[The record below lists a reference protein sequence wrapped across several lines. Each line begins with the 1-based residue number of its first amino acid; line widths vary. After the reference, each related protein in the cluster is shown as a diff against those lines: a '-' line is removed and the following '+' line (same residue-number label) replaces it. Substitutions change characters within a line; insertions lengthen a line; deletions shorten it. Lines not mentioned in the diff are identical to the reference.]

1 MIGFAFVDLIFVLYI
16 YVIISE
22 IKLDFSSFFLGL
34 LFFSWIKTKQIRK
47 ENKVTN
53 SEIQKKKAKI

>member
-1 MIGFAFVDLIFVLYI
+1 MIGFAFVYLIFVLHI

-34 LFFSWIKTKQIRK
+34 FFSWIKAKQIRK

>member
-34 LFFSWIKTKQIRK
+34 FFSWIKTKQIRK
-47 ENKVTN
+47 EKKVTN
-53 SEIQKKKAKI
+53 SEIQKKKAKT